1 MTQATAPMLRR
12 NRRTRAQGMVEFALV
27 LPILLFVFFAIVD
40 FGWMVFNYA
49 QLYNSLRE
57 GLRYGSVSG
66 YGSTPQ
72 YLDCAAIRQFIIDH
86 AGFSGIKATDITILY
101 DDGRP
106 ASTATDAS
114 ALGACGTTSFSQNS
128 SYLSTDGKGARN
140 PDMGDRIN
148 IRLNVTV
155 PFLTPF
161 IRTLVPGGG
170 IQMTMNSSRSIFPG
184 GLG

>member
-1 MTQATAPMLRR
+1 MNQAITPMLRR
-12 NRRTRAQGMVEFALV
+12 TRKTKAQGMLEFALV
-27 LPILLFVFFAIVD
+27 LPILLFMFFAIVD
-40 FGWMVFNYA
+40 FGWMIFNYA

-72 YLDCAAIRQFIIDH
+72 YLDCAAIRQFIIDR
-86 AGFSGIKATDITILY
+86 AGFSGIKASNITILY

-106 ASTATDAS
+106 ASSASDTS
-114 ALGACGTTSFSQNS
+114 ALGACDTTTFSQNS
-128 SYLSTDGKGARN
+128 SYQDTSGGGARD
-140 PDMGDRIN
+140 PDQGDRIN
-148 IRLNVTV
+148 ISLDVTV

-170 IQMTMNSSRSIFPG
+170 IRMQMNSARSVFPG